1 MYVYLTNKKHGGL
14 VNYTDLFENEEKA
27 KKWYK
32 YYGKFIEK
40 KLGKKLIF
48 SCILDCDNV
57 DTVHLPFQS
66 QDIMDK
72 KESLLKI
79 NSLKNEI

>member
-1 MYVYLTNKKHGGL
+1 MYVYLTNTKDGGL
-14 VNYTDLFENEEKA
+14 VNYTDLFSSEEIA

-40 KLGKKLIF
+40 KFSKKLIL
-48 SCILDCDNV
+48 SCVLDDCKVNS
-57 DTVHLPFQS
+57 HSLPYQS
-66 QDIMDK
+66 ENIMDK

-79 NSLKNEI
+79 NSLKND